1 MRKKIRNN
9 IVKLDK
15 ESLSK
20 KLHKASENIKVA
32 NDNIEINSILENLII
47 SLLDSEFSS
56 IWYYNDENEKL
67 LREKSNGVKEI
78 SLSEKKGILYK
89 CLINKRYGI
98 YNYLTSE
105 KDYVVSVDNP
115 DQIKIK
121 STIILPLIDNGSIIG
136 VVTAYSS
143 VKKIKVFTEEDLELL
158 KAIASFIIKILKKIH
173 PQEERVE
180 KHNKKDFSNRNES
193 EIIDKIEE
201 LEKAKRAIKATD
213 ETLSFMSN
221 TVHDIRTP
229 ANTLYNFLDLLE
241 EEIDDPKFKKYL
253 LNAKESASF
262 INELTTSILNKI
274 SSQRERENS
283 TKEKIDSIQFF
294 SSTTEMFS
302 ANMSTKGLSY
312 NIFID
317 PLMPKEIITEP
328 IKLKRIIMNLINNAY
343 KFTKTNHTIS
353 FCTKYDKEMKEF
365 TISVKDTGIGIEKEK
380 QKEIFDVF
388 KQADD
393 TTVLNYGGTGLG
405 LAISSTYVNDLGGV
419 FKLESDIDKG
429 SEFSFKMLVESED
442 EEISFPLIENREI
455 KIAILM
461 DSTNKFTANN
471 IAKYITRMGI
481 DKSQIIATTSSTN
494 HLNDITH
501 LIAFQNKINSSIIA
515 DIANNNIKC
524 MVVEESLFSISKDS
538 YLNNCEVISQFS
550 PYVKELHSF
559 INVKIAPKVLIIDDD
574 KINCSLIETLL
585 DKEFCKVTISNDSE
599 KALEMLINAH
609 ANGRPFS
616 LVYIDNQMPNLSGYE
631 LIKKFRQY
639 EKLKQLKPIYVVS
652 ISGDELTDQ
661 KDKKLFNLFLTKP
674 FKKEDIREAL
684 YQLN

>member
-158 KAIASFIIKILKKIH
+158 KAIASFIIKILKKMH

-201 LEKAKRAIKATD
+201 LEEAKRAIKATD

-283 TKEKIDSIQFF
+283 TKEKIDS
-294 SSTTEMFS
+294 SSQVPQKCFQQICLL
-302 ANMSTKGLSY
+302 KG
-312 NIFID
+312 
-317 PLMPKEIITEP
+317 
-328 IKLKRIIMNLINNAY
+328 
-343 KFTKTNHTIS
+343 
-353 FCTKYDKEMKEF
+353 
-365 TISVKDTGIGIEKEK
+365 
-380 QKEIFDVF
+380 
-388 KQADD
+388 
-393 TTVLNYGGTGLG
+393 
-405 LAISSTYVNDLGGV
+405 
-419 FKLESDIDKG
+419 
-429 SEFSFKMLVESED
+429 
-442 EEISFPLIENREI
+442 
-455 KIAILM
+455 
-461 DSTNKFTANN
+461 
-471 IAKYITRMGI
+471 
-481 DKSQIIATTSSTN
+481 
-494 HLNDITH
+494 
-501 LIAFQNKINSSIIA
+501 
-515 DIANNNIKC
+515 
-524 MVVEESLFSISKDS
+524 
-538 YLNNCEVISQFS
+538 
-550 PYVKELHSF
+550 
-559 INVKIAPKVLIIDDD
+559 
-574 KINCSLIETLL
+574 
-585 DKEFCKVTISNDSE
+585 
-599 KALEMLINAH
+599 
-609 ANGRPFS
+609 
-616 LVYIDNQMPNLSGYE
+616 
-631 LIKKFRQY
+631 
-639 EKLKQLKPIYVVS
+639 
-652 ISGDELTDQ
+652 
-661 KDKKLFNLFLTKP
+661 
-674 FKKEDIREAL
+674 
-684 YQLN
+684 